1 MTPSVRARDS
11 HEKRERAKI
20 TDEPIQTS
28 VGSVEREAVKRCP
41 TCKKTFTDRNLS
53 FCVDDGTPLVSIPEV
68 DDEATLIRPSASD
81 AGASS
86 GSQAPPETRLA
97 YQPPAYVPPGSTPAK
112 RSNWPLLVGILVVA
126 VLLVGG
132 LGIAAII
139 LLPRL
144 QRASQTNPQNV
155 NVNANH
161 RNPSLAVSNNNA
173 NAPLANTNSAVDE
186 SAPPPGDRDAVL
198 RDLKS
203 LEDEWTVANINADKK
218 KLNQILADDYVGI
231 TAGRAQG
238 KAEYLKTIERDNAIQ
253 HWEFS
258 DLKVTLTGDRVAL
271 NGTIRLDVKD
281 ENGQDRQIRY
291 QFTDKFVWREGRW
304 QATSSEVNPIRDD
317 GRPTTADGPLS
328 VIERVA
334 SSQLAIEV

>member
-1 MTPSVRARDS
+1 
-11 HEKRERAKI
+11 
-20 TDEPIQTS
+20 
-28 VGSVEREAVKRCP
+28 VKSCP
-41 TCKKTFTDRNLS
+41 TCNKTFTDRNLS

-68 DDEATLIRPSASD
+68 DDEATLVRPSASES
-81 AGASS
+81 GASS
-86 GSQAPPETRLA
+86 SSQPTPAETKVA
-97 YQPPAYVPPGSTPAK
+97 YQPPAYLPPGSTASK

-126 VLLVGG
+126 MVLFGG
-132 LGIAAII
+132 LGLAAII
-139 LLPRL
+139 LFPKL
-144 QRASQTNPQNV
+144 QRASQANPENV
-155 NVNANH
+155 NENANR
-161 RNPSLAVSNNNA
+161 RNPNAAVSNNNA
-173 NAPLANTNSAVDE
+173 NTPVANTNSAVDE
-186 SAPPPGDRDAVL
+186 SAPPPSDRDAVL

-271 NGTIRLDVKD
+271 KGIIRLDVKD

-328 VIERVA
+328 RIEPVFCP
-334 SSQLAIEV
+334 QLGVEV

>member
-1 MTPSVRARDS
+1 M
-11 HEKRERAKI
+11 
-20 TDEPIQTS
+20 
-28 VGSVEREAVKRCP
+28 
-41 TCKKTFTDRNLS
+41 
-53 FCVDDGTPLVSIPEV
+53 
-68 DDEATLIRPSASD
+68 
-81 AGASS
+81 
-86 GSQAPPETRLA
+86 
-97 YQPPAYVPPGSTPAK
+97 
-112 RSNWPLLVGILVVA
+112 
-126 VLLVGG
+126 VLFGG
-132 LGIAAII
+132 LGLAAII
-139 LLPRL
+139 LFPKL
-144 QRASQTNPQNV
+144 QRASQANPENV
-155 NVNANH
+155 NVNANR
-161 RNPSLAVSNNNA
+161 RNPNAAVSNNNA
-173 NAPLANTNSAVDE
+173 NTPVANTNSAVDE
-186 SAPPPGDRDAVL
+186 SAPPPSDRDAVL

-253 HWEFS
+253 HWEFF

-271 NGTIRLDVKD
+271 KGIIRLDVKD

-328 VIERVA
+328 RIEPVFCP
-334 SSQLAIEV
+334 QLGVEV